1 MKHEIPHMIEQGKGA
16 VINTS
21 SGAGLIGFPGQANY
35 VAAKHGVIGLTRSAA
50 LEYIT
55 RGVRINAIC
64 PGTARSRMVDE
75 WMDGSAE
82 AEAEVAALHPIGRIA
97 EPEEIARAALWL
109 ASDASS
115 FVVGVALPVDGG
127 YTVPCRRICL
137 ICRSGRRHGTTGA
150 AVPRG
155 WVAKQR
161 DAPMV
166 SRSSTAAP
174 EATMDDLLTLSR
186 PEARPRRPDV
196 VPAVLVGLML
206 AGLLVLTGTLAA
218 HPRHREPHRAEPVGL
233 AGRGR
238 GPSADSSSWTGLGA
252 VARDGRARVPP
263 APRPGHRLDHPLQL
277 RRAVRGGRGLP
288 RPARGRRLGRG
299 RARRASASGSEEAG
313 VAATT
318 GSSAG

>member
-1 MKHEIPHMIEQGKGA
+1 MGEFDGQVALVTGAASGIGRASARLFAEAGAKVVVADIDLPMAEETAALVTAAGGEAVAVEVDVADAASVKAMVDTTIERFGRLDIAHNNAGIMGAGADIIDMDDAVWQRGIDVMLTGVFLCMKHEIPHMIGQGKGA

-97 EPEEIARAALWL
+97 ESEEIARAALWL

-127 YTVPCRRICL
+127 YTVP
-137 ICRSGRRHGTTGA
+137 
-150 AVPRG
+150 
-155 WVAKQR
+155 
-161 DAPMV
+161 
-166 SRSSTAAP
+166 
-174 EATMDDLLTLSR
+174 
-186 PEARPRRPDV
+186 
-196 VPAVLVGLML
+196 
-206 AGLLVLTGTLAA
+206 
-218 HPRHREPHRAEPVGL
+218 
-233 AGRGR
+233 
-238 GPSADSSSWTGLGA
+238 
-252 VARDGRARVPP
+252 
-263 APRPGHRLDHPLQL
+263 
-277 RRAVRGGRGLP
+277 
-288 RPARGRRLGRG
+288 
-299 RARRASASGSEEAG
+299 
-313 VAATT
+313 
-318 GSSAG
+318 